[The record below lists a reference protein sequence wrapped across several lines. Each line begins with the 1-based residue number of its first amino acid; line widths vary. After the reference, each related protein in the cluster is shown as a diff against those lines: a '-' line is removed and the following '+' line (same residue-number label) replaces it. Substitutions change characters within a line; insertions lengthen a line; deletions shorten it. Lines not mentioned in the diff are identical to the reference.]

1 MISGL
6 TKVIRLASVIICLI
20 VILSFL
26 VFAVNQT
33 KSASGHQREE
43 LGESSSAV
51 HHGTTSTNKES
62 SIHKGLDEASEELT
76 SPFSGIASGS
86 SEWANRGIR
95 LILALLL
102 YGFGLG
108 YLARMLRV
116 RV

>member
-1 MISGL
+1 VLSGL
-6 TKVIRLASVIICLI
+6 AKVIRLASVIICLI
-20 VILSFL
+20 VILSFI
-26 VFAVNQT
+26 VFAVNRT
-33 KSASGHQREE
+33 KTASGHQREV
-43 LGESSSAV
+43 LGESSSAI
-51 HHGTTSTNKES
+51 HHGTSTNKES

-86 SEWANRGIR
+86 SEWADRGIR
-95 LILALLL
+95 LVLALLV

>member
-1 MISGL
+1 MLNGL
-6 TKVIRLASVIICLI
+6 AKVIRLASVVICLI
-20 VILSFL
+20 VILSFI
-26 VFAVNQT
+26 VFAINQT
-33 KSASGHQREE
+33 KTASGHQREE

-51 HHGTTSTNKES
+51 HHGTSTNKES

-86 SEWANRGIR
+86 SEWGDRSIR
-95 LILALLL
+95 LILALLV

-108 YLARMLRV
+108 YLSRMIRV